1 MNLSEDLKRKIV
13 AALIERRRNFEG
25 SDSRFSVTLGIS
37 ASQYSRITK
46 GDTDKVLS
54 DANWLSIARKIDV
67 QLRDLPEWKVA
78 HTPVYDFIS
87 AQLKMCQEKSMSLL
101 LCDIAD
107 IGKTFTAKDYCKRV
121 SNAVYVD
128 CSQVKNKHRLVRYIA
143 KEFGAGHTGTYADV
157 YADLVFYLRSL
168 PQPLVIL
175 DEAGDL
181 DTNAFLE
188 LKALWNA
195 TENCCGWYM
204 MGADGLKE
212 KIVRSINFKKVG
224 YTELYS
230 RYGGKF
236 QKVSPDN
243 AQDND
248 NFRMASAA
256 IVAKVNMPEVGN
268 IKDIVARS
276 NGSLR
281 RVYQLLNAEV

>member
-1 MNLSEDLKRKIV
+1 MNLNNDLKGKIV
-13 AALIERRRNFEG
+13 AAMMERRKNFEG

-37 ASQYSRITK
+37 ASQYSRITN

-54 DANWLSIARKIDV
+54 DANWISIARKLDV
-67 QLRDLPEWKVA
+67 QLRDIPEWKVA
-78 HTPVYDFIS
+78 NTPVYDFIS
-87 AQLKMCQEKSMSLL
+87 VQLKMCQEKGMSLL

-107 IGKTFTAKDYCKRV
+107 IGKTFTARDYCKRAP
-121 SNAVYVD
+121 NAVYVD
-128 CSQVKNKHRLVRYIA
+128 CSQVKSKHKLVRYIA
-143 KEFGAGHTGTYADV
+143 KEFGAGHTGTYSDV

-181 DTNAFLE
+181 DANAFLE

-243 AQDND
+243 SQDNE
-248 NFRMASAA
+248 NFKMATVA
-256 IVAKVNMPEVGN
+256 IVAKVNMRDGDNLKE
-268 IKDIVARS
+268 IIAKS

-281 RVYQLLNAEV
+281 RLYQLLNTAS